1 MDKLI
6 IETTSGETITANE
19 MGIKALRR
27 IYKENR
33 EILRGATVTDIII
46 GKGAACFLIA
56 GGIKH
61 LNAGVISRAGLD
73 MFQKAGIPVC
83 PKQIV
88 PLIINRKNDGQ
99 CPIENLLR
107 ETFEAEEG
115 IKKISAFFND
125 EYSV

>member
-1 MDKLI
+1 MDKLTI
-6 IETTSGETITANE
+6 VTAYGETITANE

-27 IYKENR
+27 IYKERR
-33 EILRGATVTDIII
+33 EVLRGATVTDIII

-56 GGIKH
+56 GGIKQ
-61 LNAGVISRAGLD
+61 LNVDVISRAGLD
-73 MFQKAGIPVC
+73 MLQKASIPVC
-83 PKQIV
+83 PRQIV
-88 PLIINRKNDGQ
+88 PMIINRKNDGQ

-107 ETFEAEEG
+107 ETFDAEEG

>member
-27 IYKENR
+27 IYKKNR
-33 EILRGATVTDIII
+33 EILREATVTDIII

-73 MFQKAGIPVC
+73 MLQKAGIPVC

-88 PLIINRKNDGQ
+88 PMIINRKNDGQ

>member
-33 EILRGATVTDIII
+33 EILREATVTDIII

-73 MFQKAGIPVC
+73 MLQKAGIPVC

-88 PLIINRKNDGQ
+88 PMIINRKKDGQ

-107 ETFEAEEG
+107 ETFDAEEG

>member
-6 IETTSGETITANE
+6 IKTTSGETITANE

-33 EILRGATVTDIII
+33 EILHGATVTDIII

-73 MFQKAGIPVC
+73 MLQKAKISVTPQ
-83 PKQIV
+83 QIV
-88 PLIINRKNDGQ
+88 PMIINRKNDGQ

>member
-33 EILRGATVTDIII
+33 EILRGATMTDIII

-73 MFQKAGIPVC
+73 MLQKAKISVTPQ
-83 PKQIV
+83 QIV
-88 PLIINRKNDGQ
+88 PMIINRKNDGQ

-115 IKKISAFFND
+115 IKKISTFFND

>member
-33 EILRGATVTDIII
+33 EILCGATVTDIII

-73 MFQKAGIPVC
+73 MLQKAGIPVC

-88 PLIINRKNDGQ
+88 PMIINRKNDGQ

>member
-27 IYKENR
+27 IYKERR
-33 EILRGATVTDIII
+33 EVLRGATVTDIII

-73 MFQKAGIPVC
+73 MLQKAKISVTPQ
-83 PKQIV
+83 QIV
-88 PLIINRKNDGQ
+88 PMIINRKNDGQ

-107 ETFEAEEG
+107 ETFDAEEG

>member
-56 GGIKH
+56 GGIRH
-61 LNAGVISRAGLD
+61 LNVDVISRAGLD
-73 MFQKAGIPVC
+73 MLQKAGIPVC

-88 PLIINRKNDGQ
+88 PMIINRKKDGQ

-107 ETFEAEEG
+107 ETFDAEEG

>member
-33 EILRGATVTDIII
+33 EILREATVTDIII

-73 MFQKAGIPVC
+73 MLQKAGIPVC

-88 PLIINRKNDGQ
+88 PMIINRKNDGQ

-107 ETFEAEEG
+107 ETFDAEEG

>member
-6 IETTSGETITANE
+6 IKTTSGETITANE

-73 MFQKAGIPVC
+73 MLQKAKISVTPQ
-83 PKQIV
+83 QIV
-88 PLIINRKNDGQ
+88 PMIINRKNDGQ

-115 IKKISAFFND
+115 IKKISTFFND

>member
-19 MGIKALRR
+19 MEIKALRR
-27 IYKENR
+27 IYKERR
-33 EILRGATVTDIII
+33 EVLRGATVTDIII

-73 MFQKAGIPVC
+73 MLQKAGISVC

-88 PLIINRKNDGQ
+88 PMIINRKKDGQ

>member
-6 IETTSGETITANE
+6 IETASGETITANE

-27 IYKENR
+27 IYKERR
-33 EILRGATVTDIII
+33 EVLRGATVTDILI

-56 GGIKH
+56 GGVKH
-61 LNAGVISRAGLD
+61 LNVGVISRAGLD
-73 MFQKAGIPVC
+73 MLQKAGIPVSANT
-83 PKQIV
+83 IV
-88 PLIINRKNDGQ
+88 PMIINRKNDGQ

-107 ETFEAEEG
+107 ETFDAEEG

-125 EYSV
+125 DLSV

>member
-56 GGIKH
+56 GGIRH
-61 LNAGVISRAGLD
+61 LNVDVISRAGLD
-73 MFQKAGIPVC
+73 MLQKAGIPVC
-83 PKQIV
+83 PKLIV
-88 PLIINRKNDGQ
+88 PMIINRKKDGQ

-107 ETFEAEEG
+107 ETFDAEEG

>member
-6 IETTSGETITANE
+6 IDTTSGETITANE

-27 IYKENR
+27 IYKERR
-33 EILRGATVTDIII
+33 EVLRGATVTDIII

-56 GGIKH
+56 GGIRH
-61 LNAGVISRAGLD
+61 LNVDVISRAGLD
-73 MFQKAGIPVC
+73 MLQKAGIPVC

-88 PLIINRKNDGQ
+88 PMIINRKNDGQ

-107 ETFEAEEG
+107 ETFDAEEG

>member
-27 IYKENR
+27 IYKERR
-33 EILRGATVTDIII
+33 EVLRGATVTDIII

-56 GGIKH
+56 GGIRH
-61 LNAGVISRAGLD
+61 LNVDVISRAGLD
-73 MFQKAGIPVC
+73 MLQKAGIPVC

-88 PLIINRKNDGQ
+88 PMIINRKKDGQ

-107 ETFEAEEG
+107 KTFEAEEG

>member
-56 GGIKH
+56 GGIRH
-61 LNAGVISRAGLD
+61 LNVDVISRAGLD
-73 MFQKAGIPVC
+73 MLQKAGIPVC

-88 PLIINRKNDGQ
+88 PMIINRKNDGQ

-107 ETFEAEEG
+107 ETFDAEEG